1 MTHSANVI
9 TASLK
14 AVYTAEFVKTA
25 ILNISQNFG
34 PEKPMSRKHFKR
46 MAMILKL
53 HGADAYLIRAFA
65 YMCADENEHFDY
77 ERFYEACGLVE

>member
-1 MTHSANVI
+1 MIRLGSAI

-14 AVYTAEFVKTA
+14 AVYTAEYVKTA
-25 ILNISQNFG
+25 ILNILQNFG

-77 ERFYEACGLVE
+77 DRFYEACGLVE

>member
-1 MTHSANVI
+1 MDSAI

-34 PEKPMSRKHFKR
+34 QVKMSRKHFR
-46 MAMILKL
+46 RIASILKL
-53 HGADAYLIRAFA
+53 HKADAYLIRAFA

-77 ERFYEACGLVE
+77 ARFYQASGLED

>member
-1 MTHSANVI
+1 
-9 TASLK
+9 
-14 AVYTAEFVKTA
+14 
-25 ILNISQNFG
+25 
-34 PEKPMSRKHFKR
+34 MSRKHFKR

-77 ERFYEACGLVE
+77 DRFYEACGLVE